1 MFSCLERTTLNFTLH
16 HFSPLSFLLDNPTSW
31 PEPADQASLLSIEVN
46 SLNVTILVVF
56 MFEKHITEVTF
67 ETLLV
72 FKFDVVLK
80 ILCSFEQSCSPQLC
94 RGRGGECG
102 FSDEPTSQRNGWT
115 RSHRFHMRSSQE
127 WCYIVSCEMK
137 KG

>member
-1 MFSCLERTTLNFTLH
+1 MFSCLERTTLDFTLH

-31 PEPADQASLLSIEVN
+31 PEPADRASLLSIEVN

-80 ILCSFEQSCSPQLC
+80 ILCSFEDPPAVPNSAEEGAENVVFPMNPHH
-94 RGRGGECG
+94 RGMDGHEVTDSTI
-102 FSDEPTSQRNGWT
+102 FVTL
-115 RSHRFHMRSSQE
+115 
-127 WCYIVSCEMK
+127 
-137 KG
+137 